1 MSARELAP
9 DTVVDGRY
17 SILSRIGAGGMAE
30 VYCAQDLQLGRRVAL
45 KLLHRRFSE
54 DPDFVERFRREAS
67 AAAGLQHP
75 NVVGVFDRGEWD
87 GTYYIAMEYLE
98 GRSLKEIV
106 STEGPLSPARAIDIV
121 VQILRA
127 ARFAHQ
133 RGVIH
138 RDLKP
143 HNVIVDD
150 EGRAK
155 VTDFGIARAGASDM
169 TETGSIMGTAQY
181 LSPEQAQGHAVSAK
195 SDLYAIG
202 ILLYELLT
210 ARVPFEGDSPVTIA
224 LKQVSEAPVP
234 PSAYNPAVPQELDA
248 VVLRALEK
256 DPAERFADADEFI
269 TALQS
274 VRAGLTVPA
283 GQSTAVFGALGAAY
297 PATAPTDAAVAPVP
311 PAAMTDDEL
320 AAAAY
325 PAEPLTMEPEPPH
338 DRRWVPWAVA
348 AGIVAV
354 VIGLIV
360 LLLTLRPEKAPV
372 PNVVGTQLDAASTVL
387 HNRGFEVQVQ
397 RVLNPAPK
405 DRVLREDP
413 QPGTKVNEGSTIA
426 LTVSD
431 GPGQAAVPDV
441 SGRSEVQA
449 RRTLEKAGFKVE
461 AQREPSDAVAAGQVT
476 RTVPPGG
483 SLADRGST
491 VKLYVSS
498 GPGQVIVPTV
508 VGQDQAGAQATLAN
522 SGLKV
527 SAVSQESD
535 QPAGTV
541 LSQDP
546 GAGTTINK
554 GSTVTIVV
562 AREANRVT
570 VPGVVGEDEG
580 SASSTLSAAGL
591 GVSIADRS
599 VGSPDKDGQVLAQR
613 PQAGGRVSPGSTVT
627 ITVGRFSG
635 SAPTPQPPSPSGR

>member
-9 DTVVDGRY
+9 DTIVDGRY
-17 SILSRIGAGGMAE
+17 SILSRIGSGGMAE

-45 KLLHRRFSE
+45 KLLHRRFSA

-106 STEGPLSPARAIDIV
+106 ATEGPLAPARAIDIAI
-121 VQILRA
+121 QILRA

-181 LSPEQAQGHAVSAK
+181 LSPEQAQGHAVSSR

-202 ILLYELLT
+202 ILLYELL
-210 ARVPFEGDSPVTIA
+210 AGRVPFQGDSPVTIA

-256 DPAERFADADEFI
+256 DPAHRFASADEFI
-269 TALQS
+269 TALER
-274 VRAGLTVPA
+274 VRSALTVPA

-297 PATAPTDAAVAPVP
+297 PATAPTDAAVSPTPPVE
-311 PAAMTDDEL
+311 MTDDEL

-325 PAEPLTMEPEPPH
+325 PAEPLAPEPPH
-338 DRRWVPWAVA
+338 ERRWLPWAVG
-348 AGIVAV
+348 AGILAV
-354 VIGLIV
+354 VIGLV
-360 LLLTLRPEKAPV
+360 LLLLSLRPEKAPV
-372 PNVVGTQLDAASTVL
+372 PNVVGTQLDAAATIL
-387 HNRGFEVQVQ
+387 RNREFDVEVQ

-413 QPGTKVNEGSTIA
+413 QPGTEVDKGSAIT

-431 GPGQAAVPDV
+431 GPGQTAVPDV
-441 SGRSEVQA
+441 SGLSKTQA
-449 RRTLEKAGFKVE
+449 LKVLRKAQFKV
-461 AQREPSDAVAAGQVT
+461 QLQQEPSDIVKLGDAT

-483 SLADRGST
+483 SQADRGST
-491 VKLYVSS
+491 VTLYVSS
-498 GPGQVIVPTV
+498 GPGQVTIPDV
-508 VGQDQAGAQATLAN
+508 VGEDQAAAQASLVN
-522 SGLKV
+522 NGLKV
-527 SAVSQESD
+527 SVTTQESD
-535 QPAGTV
+535 QASGTV

-546 GAGTTINK
+546 AGGATVNK
-554 GSTVTIVV
+554 GSSVTIVV
-562 AREANRVT
+562 ARQINRVA

-580 SASSTLSAAGL
+580 SATASLSAAGL
-591 GVSIADRS
+591 GVAVNDRAVNS
-599 VGSPDKDGQVLAQR
+599 ADKDGQVLTQH
-613 PQAGGRVSPGSTVT
+613 PHGGRRVSPGATVT
-627 ITVGRFSG
+627 IVVGRFSG
-635 SAPTPQPPSPSGR
+635 GPPGPPRPSPPG